1 VKVIDIGREQ
11 VSNTS
16 EYNSTLIWLSSKEM
30 IAYLFVMIAS
40 NLISIVAYFLYT
52 VN

>member
-1 VKVIDIGREQ
+1 VEVIDIDREQ
-11 VSNTS
+11 VSKTLG
-16 EYNSTLIWLSSKEM
+16 YNSTLIWLSLKEM
-30 IAYLFVMIAS
+30 ISYVFATIAS